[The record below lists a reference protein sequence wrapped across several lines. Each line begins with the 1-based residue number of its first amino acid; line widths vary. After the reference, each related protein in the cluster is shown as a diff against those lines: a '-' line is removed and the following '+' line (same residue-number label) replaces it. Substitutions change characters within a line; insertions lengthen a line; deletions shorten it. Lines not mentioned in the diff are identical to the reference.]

1 MPAYQKFLSYT
12 LIIHGLEGCRRATLI
27 ATLNGPSNHPDL
39 PRVLGPWQATSVV
52 AGTIIGSG
60 IFLVPQE
67 MMRAAGSSSLVYLAW
82 IAAGLLSLFGAMT
95 YAELAAMR
103 PFAGGEY
110 VYLRD
115 AYGEL
120 PSFLYMWTWFSVAK
134 PASIASSAIGAVLV
148 MGIFG
153 PFHWLSRPLPF
164 PGWHLE
170 WGQIAAIVLTWLIT
184 GLNYLGLRRAG
195 AFQLIFT
202 VLKIVLILGI
212 VIFCFLS
219 PHGQLGNFSTIFTG
233 KQGGFAGF
241 AVAMIAA
248 LWAYDGWNDL
258 NMVAGEIKKPE
269 RSIPIALI
277 AGVGL
282 VAVLYML
289 TNAAVEYLLPASA
302 IAASPRPA
310 SDAMVVAVGLWGA
323 ALVSVGMVVSIL
335 ASLNGT
341 ILSGARIPFAAARD
355 GIFFKSLARIHPRFE
370 SPSISLGVQAAM
382 STVLLLL
389 VGRFQSLFEL
399 ALLGEWV
406 FYLLTATTVFT
417 FRRREPGRARPFRV
431 PAYPWLPA
439 IFIACAALVIF
450 YLFKS
455 NLHNSIGGLI
465 VIAIGLPMYAWMR
478 IRRTRA
484 TMLNSL

>member
-1 MPAYQKFLSYT
+1 LSD
-12 LIIHGLEGCRRATLI
+12 
-27 ATLNGPSNHPDL
+27 PSKHHDL

-110 VYLRD
+110 VYIRD

-120 PSFLYMWTWFSVAK
+120 PSFLYMWTWFSLAK
-134 PASIASSAIGAVLV
+134 PASIASSAIGAVQIL
-148 MGIFG
+148 GIFAA
-153 PFHWLSRPLPF
+153 FSWLSRPLLPH
-164 PGWHLE
+164 WQME
-170 WGQIAAIVLTWLIT
+170 WGQIAAIALTWLIT
-184 GLNYLGLRRAG
+184 GLNYLGMRRAG

-202 VLKIVLILGI
+202 VLKIALILGI
-212 VIFCFLS
+212 VFFCFTS
-219 PHGQLGNFSTIFTG
+219 PHGQFGNFSTVFTG
-233 KQGGFAGF
+233 KQGGITGF

-258 NMVAGEIKKPE
+258 NMVAEEIKKPE
-269 RSIPIALI
+269 RSIPFALI
-277 AGVGL
+277 FGVGL

-289 TNAAVEYLLPASA
+289 TNAAVEYLLPAGA
-302 IAASPRPA
+302 IAASPHPA
-310 SDAMVVAVGLWGA
+310 SDAMVLAVGLWGA
-323 ALVSVGMVVSIL
+323 ALVSVGMVISVL

-341 ILSGARIPFAAARD
+341 VLSGARIPFAAARD
-355 GIFFKSLARIHPRFE
+355 GIFFRSLARIHPRFQ
-370 SPSISLGVQAAM
+370 SPSVSLVVQAAM

-389 VGRFQSLFEL
+389 VGRFQALFEL

-406 FYLLTATTVFT
+406 FYLLTATSLFA
-417 FRRREPGRARPFRV
+417 FRRREPNRSRPFRV

-439 IFIACAALVIF
+439 IFVVSSALVIL
-450 YLFKS
+450 YLFES
-455 NLHNSIGGLI
+455 NLRNSIGGLV
-465 VIAIGLPMYAWMR
+465 VIALGLPMYAWMR
-478 IRRTRA
+478 VRRDKA
-484 TMLNSL
+484 AAADGLQP

>member
-1 MPAYQKFLSYT
+1 MNDHPK
-12 LIIHGLEGCRRATLI
+12 HGG
-27 ATLNGPSNHPDL
+27 L
-39 PRVLGPWQATSVV
+39 PRVLGPWGAISVV

-110 VYLRD
+110 VYIRD

-134 PASIASSAIGAVLV
+134 PASIASSAIGAIQVL
-148 MGIFG
+148 GIFAVFG
-153 PFHWLSRPLPF
+153 WLNRPLSASP
-164 PGWHLE
+164 WHLE
-170 WGQIAAIVLTWLIT
+170 WGQIAAIALTWLIT

-195 AFQLIFT
+195 VFQLVFT
-202 VLKIVLILGI
+202 VLKIVLILAI
-212 VIFCFLS
+212 VFFCFIS
-219 PHGQLGNFSTIFTG
+219 PHGQLGNFGTVFTG
-233 KQGGFAGF
+233 RQGGVAGF

-258 NMVAGEIKKPE
+258 NMVAEEIKRPE
-269 RSIPIALI
+269 RSIPFALI
-277 AGVGL
+277 AGVGV

-289 TNAAVEYLLPASA
+289 TNAAVEYMLPAHA
-302 IAASPRPA
+302 IAGSPRPA
-310 SDAMVVAVGLWGA
+310 ADAMVLAVGLWGA
-323 ALVSVGMVVSIL
+323 ALVSVGMVISIL

-341 ILSGARIPFAAARD
+341 VLSGARIPFAAARD
-355 GIFFKSLARIHPRFE
+355 GIFFSSLARIHPRFE
-370 SPSISLGVQAAM
+370 SPSVSLVVQGLMA
-382 STVLLLL
+382 SVLLLL
-389 VGRFQSLFEL
+389 VGRFQALFEL

-406 FYLLTATTVFT
+406 FYLLTATSLFV
-417 FRRREPGRARPFRV
+417 FRRREPERARPYRV
-431 PAYPWLPA
+431 PAYPWLPGL
-439 IFIACAALVIF
+439 FIALAAFVIV

-455 NLHNSIGGLI
+455 NLQNSIGGLV
-465 VIAIGLPMYAWMR
+465 VIALGLPMYAWMR
-478 IRRTRA
+478 VRRDRA
-484 TMLNSL
+484 AGADGL

>member
-1 MPAYQKFLSYT
+1 MSR
-12 LIIHGLEGCRRATLI
+12 IHRREGRFHASLI
-27 ATLNGPSNHPDL
+27 ATLNEPTSSPNL
-39 PRVLGPWQATSVV
+39 PRVLGPWQATSIV

-67 MMRAAGSSSLVYLAW
+67 MMRAAGTSSLVYLAW

-134 PASIASSAIGAVLV
+134 PASIASSAIGAVRVL
-148 MGIFG
+148 GIFVA
-153 PFHWLSRPLPF
+153 FRWFSQPLMLHP
-164 PGWHLE
+164 WRLE

-195 AFQLIFT
+195 TFQLIFT
-202 VLKIVLILGI
+202 ILKIVLIVGI
-212 VIFCFLS
+212 IFFCFAS
-219 PHGQLGNFSTIFTG
+219 PLGHGSNFSTIFP
-233 KQGGFAGF
+233 GGHGGLAGF
-241 AVAMIAA
+241 TVAMIAA

-258 NMVAGEIKKPE
+258 NMVAGEIKRPE
-269 RSIPIALI
+269 RSIPLALI
-277 AGVGL
+277 VGVAL
-282 VAVLYML
+282 VALLYML

-310 SDAMVVAVGLWGA
+310 ADAMVLAVGLWGA
-323 ALVSVGMVVSIL
+323 GLVSIGMAVSIL

-355 GIFFKSLARIHPRFE
+355 GMFFRSMAHIHPRFE

-382 STVLLLL
+382 STLLLLL
-389 VGRFQSLFEL
+389 VGRFQALFEL
-399 ALLGEWV
+399 ALLGEWI
-406 FYLLTATTVFT
+406 FYMFTATTLFV
-417 FRRREPGRARPFRV
+417 FRRREPNRTRPFRV
-431 PAYPWLPA
+431 PGYPWLPA
-439 IFIACAALVIF
+439 IFIGSAALVIL
-450 YLFKS
+450 YLFES
-455 NLHNSIGGLI
+455 NLHNSIGGLL
-465 VIAIGLPMYAWMR
+465 VIALGLPMYVWMR
-478 IRRTRA
+478 LRRTMPTKSAA
-484 TMLNSL
+484 TKTDRG